1 METDRIILRPWRESD
16 AEILFKWASDPDVGP
31 RAGWP
36 PHKSV
41 EESLEIIR
49 TVFNDA
55 TNTWAIELKET
66 GEAIGAMGYG
76 PSCECD
82 LPAREGEPLIGYW
95 VAKPYWNQG
104 ICTEALQ
111 LMLDHIRQT
120 TDIKSLISGHFIDN
134 PASGR
139 VMEKCGFVPTGET
152 CIDANQ
158 YQGENRPIRVLRLE
172 IRNKDIMEQR
182 FCQSCGMPLTEEVLG
197 TNADGSKNEDY
208 CMYCYRDGHF
218 LQDCTMEEMIEH
230 CAQFVGAVNEGLEK
244 PITKEEYIGMMKTY
258 FPQLKRWRK
267 TLNVSNDEVVNV
279 NPALAGVKELIAQ
292 MADKLPIAYISSV
305 DQEGFPWTK
314 AMLKPRKREGIKTFY
329 FTTNTFSIR
338 VAQYK
343 ANPKAS
349 IYFCDAKGF
358 KGMMLRGTMEVLT
371 DAASKEM
378 IWYNGDEQYYPGGVT
393 DPNYCVLKFTA
404 TDGRFYSDFYPR
416 SFVIE

>member
-1 METDRIILRPWRESD
+1 METKRIILRPWRESD

-76 PSCECD
+76 
-82 LPAREGEPLIGYW
+82 R
-95 VAKPYWNQG
+95 

-120 TDIKSLISGHFIDN
+120 TDIKSLISGHFVDN

-172 IRNKDIMEQR
+172 LNK
-182 FCQSCGMPLTEEVLG
+182 
-197 TNADGSKNEDY
+197 
-208 CMYCYRDGHF
+208 
-218 LQDCTMEEMIEH
+218 
-230 CAQFVGAVNEGLEK
+230 
-244 PITKEEYIGMMKTY
+244 
-258 FPQLKRWRK
+258 
-267 TLNVSNDEVVNV
+267 
-279 NPALAGVKELIAQ
+279 
-292 MADKLPIAYISSV
+292 
-305 DQEGFPWTK
+305 
-314 AMLKPRKREGIKTFY
+314 
-329 FTTNTFSIR
+329 
-338 VAQYK
+338 
-343 ANPKAS
+343 
-349 IYFCDAKGF
+349 
-358 KGMMLRGTMEVLT
+358 
-371 DAASKEM
+371 
-378 IWYNGDEQYYPGGVT
+378 
-393 DPNYCVLKFTA
+393 
-404 TDGRFYSDFYPR
+404 
-416 SFVIE
+416 